1 MKQYKILWIDDDV
14 NGAELESEYDALKER
29 GCIITAITN
38 PDDLNIE
45 LIPSVDCTII
55 DLSMPVGKKIKL
67 QEARSGSRTGFVLL
81 QQIKKKYSDAKIV
94 IYSVFDVPEV
104 RGYCSEHNV
113 EYCTKSSILA
123 DDFAEKIV
131 ELLKN

>member
-1 MKQYKILWIDDDV
+1 MHYH
-14 NGAELESEYDALKER
+14 
-29 GCIITAITN
+29 CITN
-38 PDDLNIE
+38 PDDFNIE

-81 QQIKKKYSDAKIV
+81 QQIKENYPDAKIV

-104 RGYCSEHNV
+104 RGYCSVHNV
-113 EYCTKSSILA
+113 EYCTKSGMLA